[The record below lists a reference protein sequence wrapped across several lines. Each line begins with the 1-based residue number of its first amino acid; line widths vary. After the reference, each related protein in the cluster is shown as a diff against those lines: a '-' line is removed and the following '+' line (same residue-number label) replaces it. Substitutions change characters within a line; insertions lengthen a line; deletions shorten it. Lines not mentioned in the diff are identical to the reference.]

1 MRLHSLAFP
10 ALIAATGASAAALST
25 VCTSSYVTDSLP
37 SIVGIDFGSVS
48 AAPVY
53 NYSVASGNSYPSV
66 SGRNFCN
73 ISVAYSHTLRNDSV
87 RARFQSETK
96 PSLANATLKVNVYYY
111 LPAPSQWSSRFLATG
126 GGGYSINSGLSGL
139 EGGLV
144 YNAAVGLTD
153 GGFGSLTTV
162 LTDVLI
168 PANGT
173 MDWDLL
179 VNLAYLSIHEMTE
192 IGTGMATNFYTNTS
206 KVVTY
211 YQGCSEGGREG
222 WSQVQRYGTQ
232 YDGAVIGAPAF
243 RQAFQQ
249 PNHFWPQIQQT
260 VAGYVPNTCEIQKL
274 VNDTIDACDAL
285 DGRKDGVIGRTD
297 LCRLH
302 YNASS
307 SIGST
312 YSCAAS
318 SGSSSAGGMGP
329 VGASGGSGATPA
341 QNGSITAKSV
351 AAWNALIDGP
361 YDSKG
366 RHLYVGFQPG
376 NQGASDVAGSYNSTS
391 STYYASASGLGGQWI
406 DMFLNEIDSEDLSL
420 EGVTAD
426 TLRAWILQGYQ
437 KYTDTLM
444 TVWPD
449 LEDFQ
454 QSGGKVIHYHGEADN
469 SIPTL
474 SSVIYHDQ
482 VRKTMFPSHSYEQG
496 IDALGDFYKLFLIPG
511 AGHCSPA
518 ADNGPFPQTMIG
530 SIIDWVE
537 HGVAPEKVLNAT
549 ILQGDL
555 EGTRQDI
562 CAFPT
567 RPEWKGN
574 ATVQPECV
582 WPDREALAAWYPTLD
597 SIPLSVYGLA

>member
-1 MRLHSLAFP
+1 MRLHSLALP
-10 ALIAATGASAAALST
+10 AQLAATVASAAALST

-53 NYSVASGNSYPSV
+53 NYSVASGNSYPGV

-73 ISVAYSHTLRNDSV
+73 ISVAYSHTLENDSV
-87 RARFQSETK
+87 RAQFH
-96 PSLANATLKVNVYYY
+96 
-111 LPAPSQWSSRFLATG
+111 RFLATG
-126 GGGYSINSGLSGL
+126 GGGYQISSGLGGL

-144 YNAAVGLTD
+144 YNAAAGLTD
-153 GGFGSLTTV
+153 GGFGSLTTS

-173 MDWDLL
+173 MNWDALI
-179 VNLAYLSIHEMTE
+179 NLAYLSIHEMTE
-192 IGTGMATNFYTNTS
+192 IGTGRATNFYTNTS
-206 KVVTY
+206 KVYTY

-232 YDGAVIGAPAF
+232 YDGAVIEAPAF

-249 PNHFWPQIQQT
+249 PNHIWPQVQQT
-260 VAGYVPNTCEIQKL
+260 VAGYVPNTCEMQKL

-285 DGRKDGVIGRTD
+285 DGRKDGVVGRTD
-297 LCRLH
+297 LCTVH
-302 YNASS
+302 YNAIS

-312 YSCAAS
+312 YSCATS
-318 SGSSSAGGMGP
+318 SGGGGGGEMGP
-329 VGASGGSGATPA
+329 VGASGGSGVTPA
-341 QNGSITAKSV
+341 QNGSITARSV
-351 AAWNALIDGP
+351 AAWNAFLDRP
-361 YDSKG
+361 YDSTR

-376 NQGASDVAGSYNSTS
+376 TQGASDVAGSYNSTS
-391 STYYASASGLGGQWI
+391 GTYYASASGIGGQWI
-406 DMFLNEIDSEDLSL
+406 DMFLNEIDSEDVSL
-420 EGVTAD
+420 EGLTAD
-426 TLRAWILQGYQ
+426 KLRAWMLQGYQ
-437 KYTDTLM
+437 K
-444 TVWPD
+444 
-449 LEDFQ
+449 
-454 QSGGKVIHYHGEADN
+454 
-469 SIPTL
+469 

-549 ILQGDL
+549 MLQGDL

-567 RPEWKGN
+567 RPGWKGN

-582 WPDREALAAWYPTLD
+582 WPNREALAAWYPTLD
-597 SIPLSVYGLA
+597 SIPLSVYRLA

>member
-1 MRLHSLAFP
+1 MRLDSLALP
-10 ALIAATGASAAALST
+10 AQLAATGASAAALST

-37 SIVGIDFGSVS
+37 SIVGIEFGSVS

-53 NYSVASGNSYPSV
+53 NYSVAAGNSYPSV

-73 ISVAYSHTLRNDSV
+73 ISVAYSHTLKNDNV

-96 PSLANATLKVNVYYY
+96 PSPANATLKVYVYYY
-111 LPAPSQWSSRFLATG
+111 LPAPSQWSSHFLATG
-126 GGGYSINSGLSGL
+126 GGGYSINSGPSGL

-192 IGTGMATNFYTNTS
+192 IGTAMATNFYTNTS
-206 KVVTY
+206 KVYTY

-232 YDGAVIGAPAF
+232 YDGAVIGAPAV

-249 PNHFWPQIQQT
+249 PHHFWPQIQQT

-307 SIGST
+307 SICKT

-318 SGSSSAGGMGP
+318 SGSGGGGGMGP

-341 QNGSITAKSV
+341 KNGSITAKIV

-437 KYTDTLM
+437 
-444 TVWPD
+444 
-449 LEDFQ
+449 
-454 QSGGKVIHYHGEADN
+454 N
-469 SIPTL
+469 
-474 SSVIYHDQ
+474 
-482 VRKTMFPSHSYEQG
+482 YEQG
-496 IDALGDFYKLFLIPG
+496 IDALGDFYKLFLVPG

-537 HGVAPEKVLNAT
+537 HGVAPEKVPNAT